1 MAIVQHQSNRADV
14 KDIFTNDFSSK
25 NAVEQERRK
34 QQEAAAHAKT
44 KEAEAKR
51 LEAERVAK
59 EEAIAKKLN
68 EYMEEIET
76 LKVERKEYTAEIETL
91 KTERKDL
98 NSKTEAKRAELEAK
112 RVELETNVKN
122 ESEKA
127 RRLGTQLE
135 QANTKIFSLE
145 NAEKER
151 ESAEL
156 DPGNNLPLEWHGKVV
171 TFINTCGK
179 TAIDMGNSMSS
190 NHCSL
195 FVSMLRA

>member
-25 NAVEQERRK
+25 NAGEQQRRK
-34 QQEAAAHAKT
+34 QQEAAANAKT

-68 EYMEEIET
+68 EYMEEIEA

-156 DPGNNLPLEWHGKVV
+156 DPDNDLPLEWHGKVV

-195 FVSMLRA
+195 FFSMLRA